1 MTIGIDLRGF
11 LPVESN
17 LKCKFPKSSFRVIQ
31 IRIQSQVPEYHYTEE
46 KGTAFPSLKN
56 FQNKDRI
63 LSKNYKMLVLISVT
77 IARAVYALNWYT
89 LSPALSLVA
98 KTFDV
103 STGNLG
109 ILESSFVV
117 GAGLFQIPS
126 TIGSSKFGFKSFVV
140 GGLLLIGL
148 SNVLGGLAGT
158 FSELVVARFTL
169 GIGASMFF
177 APAIGVVGRLFQ
189 NEKQGLAIGLY
200 NSAFNVGGLVA
211 LFGWSYVIS
220 FFGWRAGLIIGA
232 LLAVAL
238 GIENHIVI
246 RHSETEADARIAGSP
261 SPVQSGKTVLKNGQ
275 IWLLGVGILGVW
287 GAVYVIAQFLPY
299 FEQTVNGVSAT
310 TASLLG
316 AQIFL
321 WSIPASVVGGYL
333 SDRFRNRRYFML
345 FPSIALG
352 VLTAT
357 IGVANLNE
365 SWLILF
371 GAGVT
376 DAFAFTALYASV
388 YQMPELK
395 VDQKIISIALM
406 NAVQISSSFFA
417 PILFSYLATKSY
429 TLAWLG
435 IGLFVLPFCIALLI
449 SKEPFKLAREKAM
462 EGTSLAG
469 GGKS

>member
-1 MTIGIDLRGF
+1 MSLDSLLQERGTSFSDL
-11 LPVESN
+11 
-17 LKCKFPKSSFRVIQ
+17 KDFRNN
-31 IRIQSQVPEYHYTEE
+31 
-46 KGTAFPSLKN
+46 GA
-56 FQNKDRI
+56 I

-77 IARAVYALNWYT
+77 IARAVYAMNWYT
-89 LSPALSLVA
+89 LSPGLSLVA

-103 STGNLG
+103 STANLG
-109 ILESSFVV
+109 ILESTFLV

-126 TIGSSKFGFKSFVV
+126 TIGSSKWGFKPFVV
-140 GGLLLIGL
+140 GGLLLIGIT
-148 SNVLGGLAGT
+148 NVLGGLAET
-158 FSELVVARFTL
+158 FSELVVLRFFL

-200 NSAFNVGGLVA
+200 NSAFNVGGVVA

-220 FFGWRAGLIIGA
+220 FLGWRGGLILGA
-232 LLAVAL
+232 ILAIAL
-238 GIENHIVI
+238 GIENQIVI
-246 RHSETEADARIAGSP
+246 RYSEREEEKAPGRP
-261 SPVQSGKTVLKNGQ
+261 SPIQSATTVLKNGQ
-275 IWLLGVGILGVW
+275 VWLLGIGILGVW
-287 GAVYVIAQFLPY
+287 AAVYVIAQFLPY
-299 FEQTVNGVSAT
+299 FEETVNGVSST

-321 WSIPASVVGGYL
+321 WSVPASIIGGYL

-352 VLTAT
+352 VLTAI

-371 GAGVT
+371 SIGVT

-388 YQMPELK
+388 YQMPELR
-395 VDQKIISIALM
+395 VDQKIIAIALM

-417 PILFSYLATKSY
+417 PILFSYLATRSY
-429 TLAWLG
+429 FLAWLG
-435 IGLFVLPFCIALLI
+435 TGLFVLPFCIALLI
-449 SKEPFKLAREKAM
+449 AKEPFKQAIAKGSQLLRPDGDKN
-462 EGTSLAG
+462 
-469 GGKS
+469 